1 VDVDKSVLTVN
12 ERHAWSV
19 RASLADTIKVSVQEL
34 VTANLEA
41 LLDDLGSV
49 LIHAVFGA
57 VTKNVVDGAAAISG
71 STVFADMLNAPVA
84 ELAVG
89 NDINAG

>member
-1 VDVDKSVLTVN
+1 
-12 ERHAWSV
+12 
-19 RASLADTIKVSVQEL
+19 
-34 VTANLEA
+34 
-41 LLDDLGSV
+41 